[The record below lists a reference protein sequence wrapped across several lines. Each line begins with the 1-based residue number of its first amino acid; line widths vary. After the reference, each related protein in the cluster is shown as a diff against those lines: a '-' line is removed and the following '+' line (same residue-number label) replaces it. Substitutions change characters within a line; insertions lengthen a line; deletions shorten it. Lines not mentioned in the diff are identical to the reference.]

1 MFGTF
6 VCVYVCVCSCIV
18 YFCYLRF
25 TDKKKKTIYF
35 WIKLF
40 AYIVALQALHVT
52 HSTLVELSLS
62 LACFL
67 FRFVVISGFAFSLD
81 LCFFYPLPSSTFST
95 RISTIFTHNSRIF
108 CCDATRTPQRFPTQY
123 CITFFFSSLSLSLS
137 LRTLAA
143 RFAFAFVA
151 FFLYF
156 FNTRFAHV
164 DVSFAVVVA
173 RCI

>member
-25 TDKKKKTIYF
+25 TDKKKTIYF

-62 LACFL
+62 LSPAFCFVL
-67 FRFVVISGFAFSLD
+67 LWFLASLLASTCASFIHCLQAHFPQEFQQFSHIIHAFSA
-81 LCFFYPLPSSTFST
+81 
-95 RISTIFTHNSRIF
+95 
-108 CCDATRTPQRFPTQY
+108 ATRRERLRDFQHNTASRF
-123 CITFFFSSLSLSLS
+123 FFFSFSLSLSPHACCS
-137 LRTLAA
+137 
-143 RFAFAFVA
+143 FCFCFCC

>member
-25 TDKKKKTIYF
+25 TDKKKNNLLFNKTFRLYRCTAGI
-35 WIKLF
+35 
-40 AYIVALQALHVT
+40 ACH
-52 HSTLVELSLS
+52 TLYSRWVIALS

-123 CITFFFSSLSLSLS
+123 CITFFFLLFLSLSLS
-137 LRTLAA
+137 A
-143 RFAFAFVA
+143 RLLLVLLLLLLLFFV
-151 FFLYF
+151 FF
-156 FNTRFAHV
+156 
-164 DVSFAVVVA
+164 
-173 RCI
+173 

>member
-25 TDKKKKTIYF
+25 TDKKKTIYF

-40 AYIVALQALHVT
+40 AYIVALQTLHVT

-95 RISTIFTHNSRIF
+95 RISTIFTHNSPIF

-123 CITFFFSSLSLSLS
+123 CITFFFLLFLSLSLS
-137 LRTLAA
+137 A
-143 RFAFAFVA
+143 RLLLVLLLLLLLFFV
-151 FFLYF
+151 FF
-156 FNTRFAHV
+156 
-164 DVSFAVVVA
+164 
-173 RCI
+173 